1 MTPIHLDTTGEYL
14 QIGRHKPN
22 AIKQDQNAEKQEAQ
36 KLFLD
41 NAFLFLANRERIL
54 SDSRM
59 RLAPVPLQSGLA
71 YTGTNGF
78 RNPTLGVYLEFWMNC
93 PQAAWIA
100 EDGRKHLVYRIAGS
114 PLTGRNSCGIVYEN
128 GTTKNVQLPYFRN
141 LWRTFME
148 INRKRN
154 AEMQTNKS
162 YSLPMVVEILKG
174 FHCTD
179 HEAFFYKEMADYW
192 SQRCKAAEATIE
204 NLSRQLLH
212 AKMSAV
218 RQQLTVLLNDA
229 DRKQLEIDSMEEET
243 RTVRREMLNKLH
255 AMEMTPA
262 EYQRWWTA
270 LPIRKKKDET
280 IAFQKK
286 MIEDT
291 LRSLFPEE
299 YCGISLSTVRQF
311 LEEHPNNEIMMIKDE
326 TKKQ

>member
-14 QIGRHKPN
+14 QIGRHKSN
-22 AIKQDQNAEKQEAQ
+22 TIKQDQNAEMQEAQ

-41 NAFLFLANRERIL
+41 NAFLFLDNRERIL

-59 RLAPVPLQSGLA
+59 RLAPVPIQSGLA

-93 PQAAWIA
+93 PQAAWID

-114 PLTGRNSCGIVYEN
+114 PLTGRNSCGIVNED
-128 GTTKNVQLPYFRN
+128 GTTKNIQLPCFSN

-154 AEMQTNKS
+154 TEMQTNES

-192 SQRCKAAEATIE
+192 SQRCKATEATIE

-212 AKMSAV
+212 AKMSAM

-243 RTVRREMLNKLH
+243 RMVRREMLNKLH
-255 AMEMTPA
+255 AMDITPA

-270 LPIRKKKDET
+270 LPIRKKKDEA
-280 IAFQKK
+280 IASRKR
-286 MIEDT
+286 MIDDT
-291 LRSLFPEE
+291 LRSLFREE
-299 YCGISLSTVRQF
+299 YCGISLTTIRQF
-311 LEEHPNNEIMMIKDE
+311 LEEPPNNEIMMTKDE

>member
-22 AIKQDQNAEKQEAQ
+22 TIKQNQDAEMQAAQ

-41 NAFLFLANRERIL
+41 NAFLFLDNRERIL

-59 RLAPVPLQSGLA
+59 RLAPIPIQSGLA

-93 PQAAWIA
+93 PQAAWMD

-114 PLTGRNSCGIVYEN
+114 PLTGRNSCGIVYED
-128 GTTKNVQLPYFRN
+128 GTTENVQLPYFSN

-154 AEMQTNKS
+154 AEMQTNES
-162 YSLPMVVEILKG
+162 YSLPMVVEMLKD

-179 HEAFFYKEMADYW
+179 HETFFYRKMADYW

-204 NLSRQLLH
+204 NLSRQLLY
-212 AKMSAV
+212 AKMSAA

-229 DRKQLEIDSMEEET
+229 DRKQLEIDDMAEEI
-243 RTVRREMLNKLH
+243 RMARREMLNKLH
-255 AMEMTPA
+255 AKEMSPA
-262 EYQRWWTA
+262 EYQRWWMT
-270 LPIRKKKDET
+270 LPIRKKKDEA

-286 MIEDT
+286 MIDDI

-299 YCGISLSTVRQF
+299 YCVISLSTVRQF
-311 LEEHPNNEIMMIKDE
+311 LMEHPNNEIMMIKDE